1 MIFKAQSRT
10 GSKNRRES
18 RRALIVSVV
27 LHVLVGVGLIR
38 VLLLPG
44 PVRNWLG
51 LGKESKPQEEHLQ
64 YVAVPSTLPAPSGVP
79 AQRTPPPQRVAP
91 PPSGPTVVAPPAS
104 VPTTVAP
111 SPAKPTAPSD
121 IEGVGPV
128 AGTGGPASG
137 SRLEYHDRRV
147 WVPPA
152 PPGEGAKP
160 RTLAVQ
166 LDSAAHA
173 MVSQHN
179 DSLAMLGP
187 TKKPGDW
194 TKEIGGKKWGIDQQY
209 IHLGPISIPNAVL
222 AALPLN
228 NFTGNPIAAQ
238 NERLIS
244 TRQQDIQ
251 YQANRRLDAE
261 EMNKAIKEERL
272 RKEREHEEQQKQKQ
286 PSQPQQNTQPPIA
299 NGNPQT
305 PNPSQ
310 SQ

>member
-1 MIFKAQSRT
+1 MALTAHSRI
-10 GSKNRRES
+10 GAKNRRES

-27 LHVLVGVGLIR
+27 LHVVVGAGLIR

-51 LGKESKPQEEHLQ
+51 LGKEAKPHEEHIQ
-64 YVAVPSTLPAPSGVP
+64 YVATLAAPAPPSSASAP
-79 AQRTPPPQRVAP
+79 HTPPPPHAAP
-91 PPSGPTVVAPPAS
+91 PPAGPTVVAQPTV
-104 VPTTVAP
+104 VPTTIAPAPTKPAP
-111 SPAKPTAPSD
+111 STD

-173 MVSQHN
+173 MVTQHN

-187 TKKPGDW
+187 TRKPGDW
-194 TKEIGGKKWGIDQQY
+194 TKEIGGKKWGMDQQY

-228 NFTGNPIAAQ
+228 NFTGNPIAAE
-238 NERLIS
+238 NERTLNY
-244 TRQQDIQ
+244 RQQDIQ
-251 YQANRRLDAE
+251 YQANRAMDAE

-272 RKEREHEEQQKQKQ
+272 RKEREHEAQEQKQKEQPQ
-286 PSQPQQNTQPPIA
+286 PSQQSTTPPVA
-299 NGNPQT
+299 TSTPPSAT
-305 PNPSQ
+305 PNQ
-310 SQ
+310 

>member
-1 MIFKAQSRT
+1 MLFKAQSRT

-18 RRALIVSVV
+18 RRALIVSVAV
-27 LHVLVGVGLIR
+27 HMVVGAGLIR
-38 VLLLPG
+38 LLLLPG

-51 LGKESKPQEEHLQ
+51 LGKESKPQEEHIQ
-64 YVAVPSTLPAPSGVP
+64 YVAVPSVAPTTSTSPARRPPSP
-79 AQRTPPPQRVAP
+79 AQQIQPPGGPTIVAP
-91 PPSGPTVVAPPAS
+91 PTTVPQ
-104 VPTTVAP
+104 TVAP
-111 SPAKPTAPSD
+111 APAKSSPPAEV
-121 IEGVGPV
+121 EGVGPV
-128 AGTGGPASG
+128 ARTGGPGAG
-137 SRLEYHDRRV
+137 SRFEYHDGRV
-147 WVPPA
+147 YVPPA

-187 TKKPGDW
+187 TRKPGDW
-194 TKEIGGKKWGIDQQY
+194 TKEIGGQKWGMDQQY

-228 NFTGNPIAAQ
+228 NFTGNPIAAE
-238 NERLIS
+238 NERLLNS
-244 TRQQDIQ
+244 RQQDIQ
-251 YQANRRLDAE
+251 YQANRQMDAD

-286 PSQPQQNTQPPIA
+286 QQSQPSQPNTTPPVA
-299 NGNPQT
+299 NSNP
-305 PNPSQ
+305 PSQ
-310 SQ
+310 SPNQ